1 VLNLYGTRVSDA
13 GLKHLAGL
21 SSLKELDLTGTQV
34 TADGVAALHKALP
47 NCKTVSGPVPK

>member
-1 VLNLYGTRVSDA
+1 VSDA

-21 SSLKELDLTGTQV
+21 GSLKELDLTGTQV

-47 NCKTVSGPVPK
+47 KCKIVSGPAGK